1 MICRFRT
8 RRLGS
13 DEGSVLVMAL
23 VFLSLFGL
31 LVAAVLTFADASLRA
46 TLSTRDQ
53 RGTVYN
59 SDGAADGA
67 INYVRPNRS
76 LGLDPA
82 QYPGSSCSFVLPPIN
97 RSPTR
102 SPGRSPERSSPVRAS
117 RAVGVTQTSG
127 GGPSNTPGKA
137 PAGPHLRFERGHR
150 AELQHHPDD
159 QRLHLL

>member
-1 MICRFRT
+1 MPGRFRM
-8 RRLGS
+8 RRPEAALKAPDKLLGR

-67 INYVRPNRS
+67 INYVRSNRS

-82 QYPGSSCSFVLPPIN
+82 QYPGSSCGFVLPAVN
-97 RSPTR
+97 
-102 SPGRSPERSSPVRAS
+102 PVTNTVGG
-117 RAVGVTQTSG
+117 AVTGTLVTCQGLSGSGVTQTVG
-127 GGPSNTPGKA
+127 GGASNAPPKA
-137 PAGPHLRFERGHR
+137 
-150 AELQHHPDD
+150 
-159 QRLHLL
+159 LLAL